1 MNRLIQDLLDV
12 TRMEGGIL
20 AIEPA
25 AVETRQVIADCVDAQ
40 KELATSASLEL
51 RLDLEEDLPDVWAD
65 RDRLLQVFENLIGN
79 AIKFTEPGG
88 CIVVGARSRGREV
101 HFWVR
106 DSGSG
111 IADEDVPHLFDRF
124 WQADNTGRRGTGLGL
139 PIVKGIVEAHGGRIW
154 VESTKGHGSTFFFT
168 IPTAAHASQNLTGF
182 ASLPWSLTATEWRQS
197 FTQSL
202 RRVGTHT

>member
-1 MNRLIQDLLDV
+1 M
-12 TRMEGGIL
+12 
-20 AIEPA
+20 
-25 AVETRQVIADCVDAQ
+25 DAHR
-40 KELATSASLEL
+40 ELATSASLEL
-51 RLDLEEDLPDVWAD
+51 RVDLEEDLPDVWAD

-88 CIVVGARSRGREV
+88 CIVVGARSQDRDV
-101 HFWVR
+101 HFWVG

-154 VESTKGHGSTFFFT
+154 VESTKGHGSTFLLHD
-168 IPTAAHASQNLTGF
+168 PRGR
-182 ASLPWSLTATEWRQS
+182 PRQS
-197 FTQSL
+197 GLAVFAAPLILVTIQK
-202 RRVGTHT
+202 